1 MAYEQDMYRP
11 DMGPANGGGP
21 AAPGNLM
28 GSNPGQ
34 IDLDSTIAQLK
45 VSDQPSDLLSIAE
58 RKMEL
63 HSYMRNWL
71 SSAMMHR
78 REDYEDKWNRWRRN
92 MRNIYDPTKRMQKER
107 WQSIMF
113 VPLSMQNKEI
123 IKSQL
128 YRTLSAGTPVDIKP
142 TTSGSEDEATA
153 LKDLIIP
160 QMKRSKYEV
169 ASNDFFDDVLTY
181 GTGFMKI
188 FWEKKMA
195 RRSKR
200 VPQYAPLDPQSM
212 AAMQQQAASGQPVP
226 PPKPVSYQ
234 RMPAELTTVY
244 SGVSAYHVSIWDM
257 FFASDV
263 GAGNIQNVMHAQRY
277 KMTFQ
282 EILDGIKQGFFFPE
296 AADALRDVM
305 ENLEPTQDK
314 QQEWADLNRT
324 SIRPPKQVNDRNHT
338 VYEAWGPLPKRLAY
352 LRPEEQHLIDNP
364 DELVPCKMLFAN
376 ECLIDVSENDDYKG
390 ESPFLS
396 TGYLHVPGEIYHI
409 GIGEMLEQIQDS
421 INEDTNQRKD
431 NVSLILNRMGA
442 ILERAIVSRADLISA
457 PGRWIRIKSNSSDD
471 VTKAVAWMDTPDVTQ
486 SSYMET
492 FHQER
497 FAQELT
503 GANRVTIG
511 SGGIGTKDIT
521 QTKGGMQILKQSSED
536 RLIYYAQLIESDFC
550 LAAIKRYYCLIYNNM
565 QPDQVEQF
573 LGPERA
579 RYFVP
584 RPPEAIE
591 SDYNFSPEGVFTAM
605 HQPIRISQWQAFR
618 DQYRGAPFF
627 DDQAMAQVLAKAIEV
642 PDIEKVIQVM
652 RDPITGKPLPFQMMQ
667 QLSTLAQ
674 HLAGAPQDPSGGG
687 QSTSDHSKPKIP
699 TKKAGPTEPTA
710 V

>member
-1 MAYEQDMYRP
+1 MIGMQDPSRP
-11 DMGPANGGGP
+11 DLSSPLSSLVQP
-21 AAPGNLM
+21 
-28 GSNPGQ
+28 STSDQPGQ
-34 IDLDSTIAQLK
+34 NVSLDAIIAQLRS
-45 VSDQPSDLLSIAE
+45 SDSANDSLDIAA
-58 RKMEL
+58 RKMEVHGWL
-63 HSYMRNWL
+63 RNWL

-92 MRNIYDPTKRMQKER
+92 MRNIYDPNKRMQKEN

-128 YRTLSAGTPVDIKP
+128 YRTLTAGFPVDVKP
-142 TTSGSEDEATA
+142 TSSGSQDEAA
-153 LKDLIIP
+153 AIKDLVIP
-160 QMKRSKYEV
+160 QMQRSKYDI
-169 ASNDFFDDVLTY
+169 ASNDFYDDVLTY
-181 GTGFMKI
+181 GTGFMKL
-188 FWEKKMA
+188 FWEKKIA
-195 RRSKR
+195 RRSR
-200 VPQYAPLDPQSM
+200 RTPIYAPMGPDQM
-212 AAMQQQAASGQPVP
+212 AQLQATGQPAAP
-226 PPKPVSYQ
+226 AGYQ
-234 RMPAELTTVY
+234 RAPAQMTEIY

-257 FFASDV
+257 FFADDV
-263 GAGNIQNVMHAQRY
+263 NAGNIQNVMHAQRY
-277 KMTFQ
+277 KLTFQ
-282 EILDGIKQGFFFPE
+282 EILDGIKQGYFFPE
-296 AADALRDVM
+296 AAPALRDVM
-305 ENLEPTQDK
+305 ESLEPSQDK
-314 QQEWADLNRT
+314 QEEWADLNRT
-324 SIRPPKQVNDRNHT
+324 SIRPPKQINDRKHT
-338 VYEAWGPLPKRLAY
+338 VYEVWGQMPKRLVY

-364 DELVPCKMLFAN
+364 DELVPAKMLFAN
-376 ECLIDVSENDDYKG
+376 AVLLDVSENDDYKG

-431 NVSLILNRMGA
+431 NVSLILNRMGV

-457 PGRWIRIKSNSSDD
+457 PGRWIRVKSNSSDD
-471 VTKAVAWMDTPDVTQ
+471 VTKAVSWMETPDVTQ

-511 SGGIGTKDIT
+511 SGGVGTKDIT

-550 LAAIKRYYCLIYNNM
+550 VQAIKRFYSLIYNNM
-565 QPDQVEQF
+565 QPDQVAQF

-579 RYFVP
+579 RFFVP
-584 RPPEAIE
+584 RPPEE
-591 SDYNFSPEGVFTAM
+591 VENDYHFSPEGVFTAM

-627 DDQAMAQVLAKAIEV
+627 DDQAMAQILAKAIEL
-642 PDIEKVIQVM
+642 PDMDKVIQVM

-667 QLSTLAQ
+667 QMSILAQ
-674 HLAGAPQDPSGGG
+674 HLAGAGPTDPSGGG
-687 QSTSDHSKPKIP
+687 QSTSPHSKPSMP
-699 TKKAGPTEPTA
+699 TQKAGPNEPNS
-710 V
+710 VH